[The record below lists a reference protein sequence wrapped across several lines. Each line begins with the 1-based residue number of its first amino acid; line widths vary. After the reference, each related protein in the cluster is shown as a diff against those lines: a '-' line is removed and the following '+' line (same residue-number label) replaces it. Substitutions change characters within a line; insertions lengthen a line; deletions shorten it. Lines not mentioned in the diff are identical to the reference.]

1 MTPAAEQLGI
11 AVVTWNIQYGIA
23 VDAAIEEIR
32 SSPALSRFDV
42 LLLQEMD
49 EQGTRAIATA
59 LDADFAF
66 ASRRRHANTG
76 RDFGNAVVSRRPIVE
91 RAQVDLP
98 HAARVRGHERHAT
111 FARVD
116 VDGRSVGCYSVHT
129 EVPLLPLS
137 RRREQFAHLAAD
149 IRDGS
154 PDLVVVGGDFNT
166 ITSRGL
172 RALDTA
178 LGEAG
183 LRRVS
188 SDVGPT
194 YRRASVSMRLD
205 HVFAAGLRSTGSGSA
220 ATTASDHPPMWVDLV
235 TVPDH

>member
-1 MTPAAEQLGI
+1 MANTGDDVVI
-11 AVVTWNIQYGIA
+11 TVVTWNIRYGIA
-23 VDAAIEEIR
+23 VDVAIDEIR
-32 SSPALSRFDV
+32 SSPALRDFDV

-49 EQGTRAIATA
+49 EAGTRAIATA

-111 FARVD
+111 FARLD
-116 VDGRSVGCYSVHT
+116 IDGTSLGCYSVHT

-137 RRREQFAHLAAD
+137 KRREQFAHLAAD
-149 IRDGS
+149 IRDGTC
-154 PDLVVVGGDFNT
+154 DLTVVGGDFNT
-166 ITSRGL
+166 MTSRGL

-178 LGEAG
+178 LGESG
-183 LRRVS
+183 LARVS
-188 SDVGPT
+188 GDVGPT
-194 YRRASVSMRLD
+194 YRRAPVTMRLD
-205 HVFAAGLRSTGSGSA
+205 HLFASRLRPTRSGTV
-220 ATTASDHPPMWVDLV
+220 ATEASDHPPLWVDLV
-235 TVPDH
+235 PDLAD